1 MNSKQAIDKIMK
13 VLGLAPQSF
22 YEAKTEQGIAVKID
36 GDLEVGAPIY
46 VATDEGMIP
55 APAGTHKLDDGSE
68 IEVDEDGKVAK
79 IKMGDMEMEKTEDEK
94 IEDNKKKEDIKDET
108 MSEKFADVK
117 LKDGKMIRISTDE
130 PAVGTMAKMVGYDGT
145 LSALADGSY
154 ETENGKVISI
164 VGGEIQGVQ
173 SKSDAD
179 KAAGKFV
186 EAKSYDGAILESPTF
201 DVGEAI
207 DVVKD
212 GEKSP
217 APDGEHQII
226 LKDSEGEEVKIRV
239 MVKDGKITERSNVE
253 ETDDEEMMSAV
264 EIAEIFSQAL
274 KKLENK
280 IDAISTKQSELDS
293 KFQKFSK
300 EPAGQKVYNQK
311 TITETFSTGDR
322 LDQFKR
328 LREAMSH
335 KK

>member
-1 MNSKQAIDKIMK
+1 MNSKQAIDRIMK

-46 VATDEGMIP
+46 VSTEEGMIP

-68 IEVDEDGKVAK
+68 IEVDEDGKVSK
-79 IKMGDMEMEKTEDEK
+79 IKMGDMEMEKTEDQK
-94 IEDNKKKEDIKDET
+94 IEDKKKEEDIKDET
-108 MSEKFADVK
+108 MSQVELEFGDVK
-117 LKDGKMIRISTDE
+117 LKDGKIIRVGGEE
-130 PAVGTMAKMVGYDGT
+130 PAAGLHVKVVSYDGT
-145 LSALADGSY
+145 LSAIADGEY

-164 VGGEIQGVQ
+164 VGGAIQGVQ
-173 SKSDAD
+173 SIKD
-179 KAAGKFV
+179 KEASAGKFV

-201 DVGEAI
+201 DVGETI

-226 LKDSEGEEVKIRV
+226 LKDSEGNDVKIRV
-239 MVKDGKITERSNVE
+239 KVQGGKITERENVE
-253 ETDDEEMMSAV
+253 EAQPEGEDEMMSAV

-280 IDAISTKQSELDS
+280 IDAISTKQAELDT
-293 KFQKFSK
+293 KFQKIGR
-300 EPAGQKVYNQK
+300 AHV
-311 TITETFSTGDR
+311 
-322 LDQFKR
+322 
-328 LREAMSH
+328 
-335 KK
+335 

>member
-1 MNSKQAIDKIMK
+1 MNSKKAIDKIMM
-13 VLGLAPQSF
+13 VLGLKSESF

-94 IEDNKKKEDIKDET
+94 IEDKKKEEDIKDET

-117 LKDGKMIRISTDE
+117 LKDGKMIRISTEE

-154 ETENGKVISI
+154 ETEGGKVISI

-201 DVGEAI
+201 DVGETI

-212 GEKSP
+212 GEKTP
-217 APDGEHQII
+217 APDGEHQIE
-226 LKDSEGEEVKIRV
+226 LKDSEGNEVKIRV

-253 ETDDEEMMSAV
+253 ETEEEMMTAV
-264 EIAEIFSQAL
+264 EIAQIFSLAL

-280 IDAISTKQSELDS
+280 IDAISTKQTELDS

-300 EPAGQKVYNQK
+300 EPAGEKVYNQK
-311 TITETFSTGDR
+311 TITETFSTTDR
-322 LDQFKR
+322 IDQFRR
-328 LREAMSH
+328 LKEAMSH
-335 KK
+335 KN